1 MNRFTSSLTVV
12 LMAITLAMVS
22 SSALAAKEEPKPVGY
37 IDFSS
42 KEVAL
47 IFGLSWGKGELRMDG
62 QRIPIKGRVLS
73 LGVQAT
79 VAKSDLTGNV
89 YNAKTPEDVAGS
101 YNATGASAAFVKG
114 AGEAILKNEKGTVLK
129 VWSTT
134 KGFDAS
140 AAIGGLTIELAD

>member
-1 MNRFTSSLTVV
+1 MIRFTRSLTVV
-12 LMAITLAMVS
+12 LMAIVLSMVTS
-22 SSALAAKEEPKPVGY
+22 SVLAAKEEPKPVGY

-79 VAKSDLTGNV
+79 IAKSDLTGNV

>member
-1 MNRFTSSLTVV
+1 MNRFTRSLTVV
-12 LMAITLAMVS
+12 LMAIALAMVS
-22 SSALAAKEEPKPVGY
+22 SSVLAEKEEPKPVGY
-37 IDFSS
+37 VDFSS

-62 QRIPIKGRVLS
+62 QRIPIKGHVLS

-79 VAKSDLTGNV
+79 VAKSDLTGDV
-89 YNAKTPEDVAGS
+89 YYAKTPEDVAGS

-140 AAIGGLTIELAD
+140 AAIGGLTIELVD

>member
-1 MNRFTSSLTVV
+1 MNRFTRSLTVV
-12 LMAITLAMVS
+12 LTAIALAMVS
-22 SSALAAKEEPKPVGY
+22 SSVLAEKKEPKPVGY

-79 VAKSDLTGNV
+79 IAKSDLTGNV